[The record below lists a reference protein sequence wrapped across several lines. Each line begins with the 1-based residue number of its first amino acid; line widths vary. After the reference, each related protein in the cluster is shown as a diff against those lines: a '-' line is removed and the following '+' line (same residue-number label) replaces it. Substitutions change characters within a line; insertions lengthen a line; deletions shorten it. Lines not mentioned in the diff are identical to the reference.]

1 MFLWDARTDK
11 AVASVFGPC
20 ISGESL
26 DVKNNLVL
34 SGSYRDKEPLELY
47 DLRNF
52 KKLCEIET
60 QTKLG
65 DRLNYVSNC
74 QFGKNKNNEN
84 YIIAGSCMNNNVVIF
99 KKDLVY
105 KADVVASYIGNAV
118 YSCGFANTENKFY
131 YGTSEGRFN
140 IYHFF
145 NM

>member
-1 MFLWDARTDK
+1 MFLWDARTEK

-20 ISGESL
+20 LSGESL
-26 DVKNNLVL
+26 DIKNNLIL

-52 KKLCEIET
+52 KKLCEINT
-60 QTKLG
+60 RTKLG
-65 DRLNYVSNC
+65 DSVNYVSSC
-74 QFGKNKNNEN
+74 SFGKNKNNEN
-84 YIIAGSCMNNNVVIF
+84 YIIAGSCMNNIVGIF

-105 KADVVASYIGNAV
+105 KADVIVSGVGSAV
-118 YSCGFANTENKFY
+118 YSSGFANTENKFY
-131 YGTSEGRFN
+131 YGTSDGKFN